1 MNVSI
6 GKVAAGAIF
15 AAALAMTPSA
25 AFAQYAQA
33 TTAASP
39 AASPVASPATS
50 TTTTGATTTTQAVT
64 NNPQTGWWGL
74 LGLAGLLGLMGLR
87 RDSSVTTTTYDT
99 RP

>member
-6 GKVAAGAIF
+6 GKVAAGAVL
-15 AAALAMTPSA
+15 AAALAMTPGV

-39 AASPVASPATS
+39 AASPVASPGSA
-50 TTTTGATTTTQAVT
+50 TTTTGATTTTSAVT

-74 LGLAGLLGLMGLR
+74 LGLVGLLGLMGLR
-87 RDSSVTTTTYDT
+87 RDTAVSTTTYDT

>member
-1 MNVSI
+1 MKVSI
-6 GKVAAGAIF
+6 VKAASGAVF
-15 AAALAMTPSA
+15 AAALALTPGV

-50 TTTTGATTTTQAVT
+50 TTTTGATTTTTSAT
-64 NNPQTGWWGL
+64 SNPNMGLWGL
-74 LGLAGLLGLMGLR
+74 LGLAGLIGLAGLR
-87 RDSSVTTTTYDT
+87 RDTTVASTTYDT

>member
-1 MNVSI
+1 MKVSI
-6 GKVAAGAIF
+6 GKVAAGAVF
-15 AAALAMTPSA
+15 AAALAMTPGP

-50 TTTTGATTTTQAVT
+50 TTTTGATTTTQSVT
-64 NNPQTGWWGL
+64 SNPQTGWWGL
-74 LGLAGLLGLMGLR
+74 LGLIGLLGLMGMR
-87 RDSSVTTTTYDT
+87 RDTAVSTTTYDT

>member
-1 MNVSI
+1 MKVSI
-6 GKVAAGAIF
+6 AKAASGVVF
-15 AAALAMTPSA
+15 AAALAMTPGV

-50 TTTTGATTTTQAVT
+50 TTTTGATTTTSYST
-64 NNPQTGWWGL
+64 SNPNMGLWGL
-74 LGLAGLLGLMGLR
+74 LGLVGLIGLAGLR
-87 RDSSVTTTTYDT
+87 RDSSITTTTYDT

>member
-1 MNVSI
+1 MTVSI

-15 AAALAMTPSA
+15 AAALAMTPGP

-50 TTTTGATTTTQAVT
+50 TTTTGATTTTSAVT

-74 LGLAGLLGLMGLR
+74 LGLAGLLGLLGMR
-87 RDSSVTTTTYDT
+87 RDTSVTTYDT